1 MLGDEIDEEHHVSRY
16 CSPLLVVNGLP
27 AAEAFFLKRGEKCLS
42 VNWLEYFNTQDL
54 AQAIDR
60 VRQVFIDKGYRI
72 KVKGRFASFQVR
84 MVIEIISSHSR
95 MSAKIIHKPEE
106 LDPSHCGVI
115 GYTGHSTTDKLIAL
129 KIAKLARAGDMYPGK
144 IS

>member
-1 MLGDEIDEEHHVSRY
+1 MLGDEIDEEHHISRY

-27 AAEAFFLKRGEKCLS
+27 AAEAFSLKRGEEYLS
-42 VNWLEYFNTQDL
+42 VNWLEYFKTQDL

-60 VRQVFIDKGYRI
+60 VRQIFHNKGYD
-72 KVKGRFASFQVR
+72 VKENGKFASFQVR
-84 MVIEIISSHSR
+84 SVIDIISSHSR
-95 MSAKIIHKPEE
+95 TSAKIIHKPEE
-106 LDPSHCGVI
+106 VDPSHCGVI